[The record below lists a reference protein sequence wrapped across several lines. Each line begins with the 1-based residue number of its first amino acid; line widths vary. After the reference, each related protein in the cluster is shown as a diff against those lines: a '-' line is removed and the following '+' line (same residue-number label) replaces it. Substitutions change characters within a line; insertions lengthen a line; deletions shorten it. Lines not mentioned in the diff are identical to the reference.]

1 MKGEAALASMLRRS
15 ADRFYTVPGYPIS
28 GLAALLDAEIA
39 VNEKV
44 ALEYA
49 LGDSLAGRRA
59 AVVVKHVGL
68 NACADPLVNATT
80 QGLRGGV
87 VVVAG
92 DDVDVMAS
100 QNAQDSRYYGELAE
114 IPVLEPGIA
123 TCWQAVETAFEASET
138 FSRAAL
144 LRVTP
149 SLLDA
154 DIPDGE
160 IERTSGTGRL
170 ADPGLTLAGRVA
182 DADRRTA
189 AMFAWSRDSALNRM
203 TGGTVGVGTCSGT
216 SEVVTVY
223 PPPADPALLA
233 DTCEHGRPF
242 LREHR
247 FCEPPALSGT
257 PERMESRGYH
267 KTFCRECPFHS
278 VFALMRER
286 GLLAICD
293 MGCSVLAMNPPYRV
307 GEASYGLGS
316 SIAVAATST
325 RVALTGD
332 YALLHSGINALIDVY
347 EKQKPL
353 LCIVLKNNRMGMTG
367 GHPTPDIHKYLT
379 WAEPI
384 TVAAGDKAT
393 LREVLYVSGE
403 PRTVVVEGTC
413 PEDGRHETVAY

>member
-1 MKGEAALASMLRRS
+1 MKGDAALASALRRS

-92 DDVDVMAS
+92 DDVDVVAS

-123 TCWQAVETAFEASET
+123 TCRQAVETAFEASET

-149 SLLDA
+149 FLLDA
-154 DIPDGE
+154 DIPEGE
-160 IERTSGTGRL
+160 VVRTSGTGRL
-170 ADPGLTLAGRVA
+170 ADPGLTLPGRVA
-182 DADRRTA
+182 DAERRTA
-189 AMFAWSRDSALNRM
+189 AMFAWSRDSSLNRV
-203 TGGTVGVGTCSGT
+203 TGGTVGVGTCFGESQA
-216 SEVVTVY
+216 VTVY
-223 PPPADPALLA
+223 PPPAEPALLA

-247 FCEPPALSGT
+247 WCKPPVLSGT
-257 PERMESRGYH
+257 PERMETRGY
-267 KTFCRECPFHS
+267 
-278 VFALMRER
+278 
-286 GLLAICD
+286 
-293 MGCSVLAMNPPYRV
+293 
-307 GEASYGLGS
+307 S
-316 SIAVAATST
+316 SDILPGVPVPS
-325 RVALTGD
+325 L
-332 YALLHSGINALIDVY
+332 SS
-347 EKQKPL
+347 PL
-353 LCIVLKNNRMGMTG
+353 
-367 GHPTPDIHKYLT
+367 
-379 WAEPI
+379 
-384 TVAAGDKAT
+384 
-393 LREVLYVSGE
+393 
-403 PRTVVVEGTC
+403 
-413 PEDGRHETVAY
+413 